1 MKKIYFTMVLISI
14 AVATVSTTA
23 NAKSTLQI
31 DIDAGAT
38 PLTTSQLTSIFT
50 GNTIVGEGFYVF
62 HPKGKKRI
70 VLFKNKIHKRKWRV
84 DEEKGWCV
92 VRVKPKKWICTTVWQ
107 IGPNK
112 YRYYDTKGKE
122 TFTVSV
128 EQGNIKGLE

>member
-1 MKKIYFTMVLISI
+1 MVLISI

-23 NAKSTLQI
+23 NAKNTLQV

-50 GNTIVGEGFYVF
+50 DNTIVGEGFYVF

-70 VLFKNKIHKRKWRV
+70 VLVTENDKIYKRKWRV
-84 DEEKGWCV
+84 DAEKGWCV
-92 VRVKPKKWICTTVWQ
+92 VRVRNRKLTCTIVWQ

-112 YRYYDTKGKE
+112 YRYYDKKGKE
-122 TFTVSV
+122 TFTISV
-128 EQGNIKGLE
+128 EKGNIKGLE